1 MAYEIKNIY
10 QGGYSS
16 LDPNKNSLSPSN
28 YPVTAGQF
36 GLTTDFRSANIL
48 KEVTDKLSSG
58 VKHIEISPVE
68 PSVFESIP
76 KEHFKEVA
84 RQAKLVGATVT
95 VHGSPQFEASGM
107 TNQGF
112 SELQREAVERQMQNV
127 MDRAHDVNPDGSSPV
142 VFHSSAGIPG
152 SQYEWGKEGKGKTK
166 ELIIVNRE
174 TGKPG
179 QLKPEKK
186 FYPGGIYGGMT
197 EGEIKE
203 GVTEA
208 DIKRYKAGEISPEK
222 VFKEIPLEGDG
233 KFLAPEDRINM
244 LNHSEWDNSLNQIL
258 FNKER
263 ADEILQRNAPKIA
276 HLEKARQ
283 EGKLNPQLLSQFPE
297 QKAAYDHYKNAETY
311 LHDTDQQLQA
321 LFSKAYEY
329 GDENQ
334 REALKI
340 ISKQYGEELKNSGQ
354 SIVGQS
360 NAMQNLLHNL
370 KNRRLAPKMY
380 ESMEKFAS
388 DKSAETF
395 ANTAF
400 AGYEKVRKGEWK
412 AAPIIA
418 IENPPAGGALS
429 TGKELKMLIEKSHA
443 KFIEKAKAEGIS
455 EREARKEAEKLI
467 GATWD
472 VGHINMIRKFG
483 ATKENVIQESE
494 AIKPFVKHV
503 HLSDNFGLEHTE
515 LPMGMG
521 NVPIKEIMEK
531 LGKEGFEAKKV
542 IEAGNWWQHFQ
553 TAPVQ
558 ASLEAFGSGIYSM
571 QMGPYWN
578 QTAGLQQGY
587 FSGYGQILPNTHF
600 QMYGGGFSMAS
611 LPTELGGQMQGGGGS
626 RMSGRGME

>member
-10 QGGYSS
+10 QGSYSS
-16 LDPNKNSLSPSN
+16 LDPNKNSMSPTN

-48 KEVTDKLSSG
+48 KEVSDKLSSG

-84 RQAKLVGATVT
+84 RQAKLLGATVT

-127 MDRAHDVNPDGSSPV
+127 MERAHDVNPDGSSPV

-152 SQYEWGKEGKGKTK
+152 SQYEWGKEGEKKAK
-166 ELIIVNRE
+166 ELIIVNRQD
-174 TGKPG
+174 GKPG
-179 QLKPEKK
+179 QLKPEMKY
-186 FYPGGIYGGMT
+186 YPGGMQ
-197 EGEIKE
+197 ELKE
-203 GVTEA
+203 GVTREQLE
-208 DIKRYKAGEISPEK
+208 KARKGEIREEQLI
-222 VFKEIPLEGDG
+222 KEIPLEKG
-233 KFLAPEDRINM
+233 KVITPEKRIDM
-244 LNHSEWDNSLNQIL
+244 LNHSEWDNSLSQLI

-263 ADEILQRNAPKIA
+263 ADEILQRNAPLIA
-276 HLEKARQ
+276 HIEKDISS
-283 EGKLNPQLLSQFPE
+283 GNLNPQLLNQFPE
-297 QKAAYDHYKNAETY
+297 QKRAYDHYRNAEAY
-311 LHDTDQQLQA
+311 LEDTEQQLQS
-321 LFSKAYEY
+321 LFSKAYEF
-329 GDENQ
+329 GDKKQ
-334 REALKI
+334 REVLTAL
-340 ISKQYGEELKNSGQ
+340 SKQYGEELKHNGR

-360 NAMQNLLHNL
+360 SAMQNLLHNL
-370 KNRRLAPKMY
+370 KNPQLAPKMY
-380 ESMEKFAS
+380 IPIEEFAT

-400 AGYEKVRKGEWK
+400 SGYKKVKEGDWK
-412 AAPIIA
+412 AAPIVA

-429 TGKELKMLIEKSHA
+429 TGEELRKLIEKSHE

-455 EREARKEAEKLI
+455 EGEARKEAEKLI

-472 VGHINMIRKFG
+472 VGHINMLRKSG
-483 ATKENVIQESE
+483 ATSKEIIEQTE
-494 AIKPFVKHV
+494 AIKPYVKHV

-531 LGKEGFEAKKV
+531 LGKEGFEAKKI

-553 TAPVQ
+553 TAPLQ
-558 ASLEAFGSGIYSM
+558 ASLEAFGSPIYSM

-578 QTAGLQQGY
+578 QTQGLQQGY
-587 FSGYGQILPNTHF
+587 FGGYGQILPNTHF
-600 QMYGGGFSMAS
+600 QMYGAGFSMAS
-611 LPTELGGQMQGGGGS
+611 LPTELGGQMPGGGGS